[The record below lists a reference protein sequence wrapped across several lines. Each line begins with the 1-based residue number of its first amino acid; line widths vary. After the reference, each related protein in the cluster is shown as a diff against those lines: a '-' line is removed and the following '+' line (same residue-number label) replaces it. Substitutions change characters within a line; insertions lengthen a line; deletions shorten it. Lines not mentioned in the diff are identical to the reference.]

1 MFHYG
6 SFDIFHPNIISYGR
20 KYSTPKHRF
29 SFVNFYSLN
38 QKQFSKL
45 MHSSD
50 EIMNCA
56 LFIFYGFGCT
66 AVRTKT
72 IRMKMWFTWEMKISI
87 KIYFLVILWSVKILE
102 KTFFW
107 NDVFKYAIVVQKL
120 KRWNNVCFWE
130 YQKNDCSLT

>member
-1 MFHYG
+1 MAALIFFILILFHTEESIQLQNIASVLSIFIHSTRN
-6 SFDIFHPNIISYGR
+6 SFPNWC
-20 KYSTPKHRF
+20 T
-29 SFVNFYSLN
+29 VLM
-38 QKQFSKL
+38 KL
-45 MHSSD
+45 W
-50 EIMNCA
+50 IVPF
-56 LFIFYGFGCT
+56 FIFYGFGCT